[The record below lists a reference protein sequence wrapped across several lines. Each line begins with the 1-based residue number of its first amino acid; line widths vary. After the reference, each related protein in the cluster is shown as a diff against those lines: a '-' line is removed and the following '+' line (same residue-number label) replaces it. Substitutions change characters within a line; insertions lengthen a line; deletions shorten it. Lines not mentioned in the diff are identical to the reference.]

1 MHKPAHNGTKY
12 TSNYQNVRT
21 QTEVLWAHSF
31 SRLLNL
37 SAQSSA
43 VAQIWVLKYNKLLN
57 LCIKL
62 LIMRLNPYSKVVQS
76 LSVCVCVCVRLNNSG
91 TAGPIWLNFFL
102 LAPSWSQGGFRP
114 NKFWIRDPVFPEIR
128 FLRYYL
134 TNLAEIFRIYSSW
147 PKYVLTQINFWIG
160 YPAFRILNPVF
171 TGKIRQNLVKTRF
184 NSILWCDISFF
195 IF

>member
-1 MHKPAHNGTKY
+1 MHKPAHNETKY

-43 VAQIWVLKYNKLLN
+43 VAQIWALKYNELLN

-62 LIMRLNPYSKVVQS
+62 LIMRLNPYSKVVRS

-102 LAPSWSQGGFRP
+102 LVLSWSQGGFRP
-114 NKFWIRDPVFPEIR
+114 KQIRIRDPIFSGNPEKIR
-128 FLRYYL
+128 FLGYYL
-134 TNLAEIFRIYSSW
+134 TIWLKFS
-147 PKYVLTQINFWIG
+147 G
-160 YPAFRILNPVF
+160 F
-171 TGKIRQNLVKTRF
+171 THFDPNMF
-184 NSILWCDISFF
+184 
-195 IF
+195 